1 MKRARQNHQKE
12 ERREAILSFA
22 KAELETSAY
31 VDVTM
36 SKVAARTG
44 LVKGTLYLYFT
55 TKEELFLE
63 LLRDELHGWFWDLET
78 GLDDLPQRG
87 RVEAAGRLFARSLSQ
102 RRSLRGL
109 LALLH
114 AHLLTNLPDATR
126 SAFRSE
132 WHARTAYMGTLLE
145 RALPFLPAGQGL
157 RALRAILALVVGLQ
171 SLGDPLET
179 EADPFQDRFRE
190 AVTALLRGIRKGH
203 RPGA

>member
-1 MKRARQNHQKE
+1 MKRARQKHQKE

-31 VDVTM
+31 VDITM
-36 SKVAARTG
+36 SRVAERAG

-63 LLRDELHGWFWDLET
+63 LLRDEFHGWLWDLET

-87 RVEAAGRLFARSLSQ
+87 RLEAASRLFARSLSP
-102 RRSLRGL
+102 RRSLRRL

-114 AHLLTNLPDATR
+114 AHLLTNLPEATR
-126 SAFRSE
+126 SAFQSE
-132 WHARTAYMGTLLE
+132 WHARTADMGTLLE
-145 RALPFLPAGQGL
+145 RSLPFLSAGQGL
-157 RALRAILALVVGLQ
+157 RALRTILALVIGLE
-171 SLGDPLET
+171 SLGDPLEA

-190 AVTALLRGIRKGH
+190 VVTALLRGVREGP